1 MPKYTVYGRQTIRY
15 RAEVEAESVEAL
27 YEMEL
32 DDDQFIEFDSSPIET
47 SSIELNGE
55 KVG

>member
-1 MPKYTVYGRQTIRY
+1 MPKFTVYGRQTIRY
-15 RAEVEAESVEAL
+15 RAEIEADSIQAL
-27 YEMEL
+27 YEMEI
-32 DDDQFIEFDSSPIET
+32 DDDLFTEFGSSPIEL